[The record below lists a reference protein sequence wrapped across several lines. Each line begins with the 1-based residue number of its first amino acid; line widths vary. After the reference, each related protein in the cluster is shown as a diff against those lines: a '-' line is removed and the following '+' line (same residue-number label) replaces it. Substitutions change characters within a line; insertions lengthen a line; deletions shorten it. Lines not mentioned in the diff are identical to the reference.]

1 MKREAMAGPCLP
13 IVTVIRADNA
23 GQGEKRQVLPPSVT
37 RETAREIIKK
47 IKNSERPVINAG
59 NGIRIGHAFDVF
71 SRVVEKLGVPVVTGW
86 DSEDC
91 MPDDHPLYTGRGGG
105 HTEQ

>member
-1 MKREAMAGPCLP
+1 MPSDCHGDSCGERVSDCPKIE
-13 IVTVIRADNA
+13 ADNA

-59 NGIRIGHAFDVF
+59 NGIRIGHAFDAVSYTHLDVYKRQF
-71 SRVVEKLGVPVVTGW
+71 EHSKKQNLKIKSKGPVLDVI
-86 DSEDC
+86 
-91 MPDDHPLYTGRGGG
+91 
-105 HTEQ
+105 